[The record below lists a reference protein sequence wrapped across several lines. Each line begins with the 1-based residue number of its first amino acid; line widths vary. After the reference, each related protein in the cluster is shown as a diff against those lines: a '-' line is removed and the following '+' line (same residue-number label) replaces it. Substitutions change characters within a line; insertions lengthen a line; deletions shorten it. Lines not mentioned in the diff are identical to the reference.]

1 MFTPVSEALF
11 AYKLYLDKIPS
22 LKDRLLYSISI
33 LFGFFKQ
40 GEHRAW
46 KAIQSWAVKLEEVLN

>member
-22 LKDRLLYSISI
+22 LKDRLLYRISI
-33 LFGFFKQ
+33 LFGLFKQ
-40 GEHRAW
+40 GDHRDW
-46 KAIQSWAVKLEEVLN
+46 KAIQSWAANLEEVQI